1 MSFLEMDIIVMLGS
15 LQPNAQEKNGVPNA
29 ENNII
34 FYPCIEFLMLETID
48 LYVVNEKTT
57 YR

>member
-1 MSFLEMDIIVMLGS
+1 MLGS